1 MPQMM
6 PLNWI
11 FLYLM
16 FLIIF
21 FIFNFMNYYL
31 FPMKT
36 NLNFMKKMKNKTM
49 NWKW

>member
-21 FIFNFMNYYL
+21 FIFNFMNYYIHSL
-31 FPMKT
+31 TM
-36 NLNFMKKMKNKTM
+36 NFNNVKKMKNKIL